1 MNNNSLKQS
10 LNALRELSSTIYHEY
25 VPIIDDATD
34 ISAFADPIMNYPEV
48 YNEFCN
54 VLVNKLVYSQ
64 FEAKTFN
71 NPLQILD
78 GDRIP
83 LGYAGE
89 EGYVN
94 PAKGHGFNAND
105 FAGLL
110 IKYEADVKIQ
120 YQVLNSD
127 LQYCVTVSRSQLK
140 KAFTSWGNLEEF
152 ITSLANSLYN
162 GAYIDMFRFTKNI
175 ISGAYRDNKAIYTK
189 ISAVS
194 SEATAK
200 ALVKKA
206 RELFLNFQLPSVEY
220 NSWSKNDGAGR
231 PITTWTNPED
241 IVLILRNDVRSTID
255 VQSLASSFN
264 ISYADFM
271 GRVITVD
278 NFDVYDD
285 EGTKVFDGS
294 DIVGGIFDKSWFRI
308 KTQDMFMENFYN
320 PNNRTMQYFL
330 NVIRMYNFSLFA
342 NHTLFVTEA
351 PSIDVTAISF
361 KDTAP
366 SVVVGKSK
374 QLKITATPTTATS
387 TISFTSSDTS
397 VATVTKVDDRTVT
410 VTGVAEGT
418 ATITATDGNSVS
430 GTVTLTVVA
439 GKLATDLDFAVSE
452 LTLEPNAEST
462 QTLTITPS
470 NADENI
476 TFSASNTKVTLT
488 KISNTSVKIT
498 AGASTGTSVV
508 SAKSKNCTAQ
518 ITVTIA
524 N

>member
-94 PAKGHGFNAND
+94 PSKGRGFNVND

-175 ISGAYRDNKAIYTK
+175 ISGAYRDNKAIYTTV
-189 ISAVS
+189 SAVS
-194 SEATAK
+194 SEDTAK
-200 ALVKKA
+200 ALVEKA
-206 RELFLNFQLPSVEY
+206 RELFLNFQLPSIEY
-220 NSWSKNDGAGR
+220 NSWSKNDGAGK

-241 IVLILRNDVRSTID
+241 IVLIIRNDVRSKLD
-255 VQSLASSFN
+255 VQSLASAFN
-264 ISYADFM
+264 VSYADFM

-294 DIVGGIFDKSWFRI
+294 NIVGGIFDKSWFRI

-342 NHTLFVTEA
+342 NHTLFVT
-351 PSIDVTAISF
+351 S
-361 KDTAP
+361 AP
-366 SVVVGKSK
+366 SVASTDIDYLETSPEVTVGE
-374 QLKITATPTTATS
+374 KIRLHIKTTPFTAND
-387 TISFTSSDTS
+387 TITFTSGT
-397 VATVTKVDDRTVT
+397 VANATVEKIDNRTVE
-410 VTGVAEGT
+410 VTGVKAGSSVITASNGAATPVT
-418 ATITATDGNSVS
+418 ATITV
-430 GTVTLTVVA
+430 TV
-439 GKLATDLDFAVSE
+439 
-452 LTLEPNAEST
+452 NA
-462 QTLTITPS
+462 
-470 NADENI
+470 
-476 TFSASNTKVTLT
+476 AS
-488 KISNTSVKIT
+488 
-498 AGASTGTSVV
+498 
-508 SAKSKNCTAQ
+508 
-518 ITVTIA
+518 
-524 N
+524 

>member
-54 VLVNKLVYSQ
+54 VLVNKLVYFQ

-94 PAKGHGFNAND
+94 PAKGRGFNVND

-330 NVIRMYNFSLFA
+330 NIIRMYNFSLFA
-342 NHTLFVTEA
+342 NHTLFVLDDPEVAT
-351 PSIDVTAISF
+351 TAIAFQEES
-361 KDTAP
+361 P
-366 SVVVGKSK
+366 SVAEGGKITLHIKTTPFTANDTITFTSGTEGVATLEK
-374 QLKITATPTTATS
+374 KDNRTVEVTGVDDGTSVITATN
-387 TISFTSSDTS
+387 
-397 VATVTKVDDRTVT
+397 
-410 VTGVAEGT
+410 GT
-418 ATITATDGNSVS
+418 VS
-430 GTVTLTVVA
+430 GTVTV
-439 GKLATDLDFAVSE
+439 
-452 LTLEPNAEST
+452 
-462 QTLTITPS
+462 
-470 NADENI
+470 
-476 TFSASNTKVTLT
+476 
-488 KISNTSVKIT
+488 
-498 AGASTGTSVV
+498 
-508 SAKSKNCTAQ
+508 
-518 ITVTIA
+518 TVTA
-524 N
+524 VPTPTPTPTPTPEPGQE